1 MEKQTLNF
9 NSVMK
14 TLVLLFAAVFS
25 CPLLFSQTLFTY
37 GNNKVGKE
45 EFLRAFNKNKTAVT
59 NKEQALREY
68 LDLYL
73 KFKLKVKAAN
83 DIRIDT
89 LPQLVNDLQNF
100 RAQVDEGYMNND
112 NALNELIDEA
122 FKHSQKDLHVLR
134 FFIPL
139 DSHSTNTDSAK
150 ADAAMKE
157 LYNELAGGKN
167 DYYKLVDDISSRYTP
182 VKAGDIGY
190 IAAFNVAYDYEKII
204 YDLKPGESSKPFYAK
219 NGINIFKVLDVRTS
233 SGKWKVAQI
242 LFAIPP
248 GGDPAAN
255 TKLVQQKADS
265 VYTLLNNGADFATI
279 AKQYSDDKITYLTG
293 GEMPEF
299 TGGRYE
305 MAFENEVFNLKKDG
319 DITKPFPTS
328 FGFHIVKRLGV
339 TPVATDKNDVSFRY
353 ELKQKVM
360 QDARINTVKDAF
372 TKFVLKQVSY
382 KKNTLVKNEE
392 LFRYADSVVKNPAAF
407 ETTSYPV
414 NNKIIYSFGKSNL
427 TGKDWLSFIRDYKTN
442 PDLYKGE
449 NNDALLQKFVTVK
462 SLEYYRRHLEEY
474 NTDFRYQLEEFK
486 EGNLLFEI
494 MERKVWSN
502 AANDNAG
509 LKKYYTEN
517 KSRYQWAAS
526 ADVLIFS
533 CGNKKSAEATVALVN
548 KGTDWKKI
556 AEESNN
562 TVQSDSGRY
571 EITQLSLPADIVPAE
586 GMITPV
592 TENPTDAT
600 AGFLKIIRLHKAGEQ
615 RSFEEAKGLVTNDY
629 QNILEEKWIAELKKK
644 YPVKVDEKV
653 FQSLLK

>member
-1 MEKQTLNF
+1 
-9 NSVMK
+9 MK
-14 TLVLLFAAVFS
+14 TLVLLFALAFS
-25 CPLLFSQTLFTY
+25 CPLAFSQTLFTY
-37 GNNKVGKE
+37 GNYRVDKE

-73 KFKLKVKAAN
+73 KFKLKVQAAK

-89 LPQLVNDLQNF
+89 MPQLINDLQNF
-100 RAQVDEGYMNND
+100 RSQVDEGYMNND
-112 NALNELIDEA
+112 VALNELIDEA
-122 FKHSQKDLHVLR
+122 FKHSQKDLHVYH

-139 DSHSTNTDSAK
+139 NSVSTAADSVK
-150 ADAAMKE
+150 ANAAMQELYKE
-157 LYNELAGGKN
+157 LAAGKN
-167 DYYKLVDDISSRYTP
+167 DYNRLVADISSAYTS

-190 IAAFNVAYDYEKII
+190 VAAFSVAYDYEKII
-204 YDLKPGESSKPFYAK
+204 YGLKSGESSKPFYTK
-219 NGINIFKVLDVRTS
+219 NGIHIFKLLDERANT
-233 SGKWKVAQI
+233 GKWRVAQI
-242 LFAIPP
+242 MFAIPP

-255 TKLVQQKADS
+255 TKLVQHRADS
-265 VYTLLNNGADFATI
+265 VYNLLKAGADFATM
-279 AKQYSDDKITYLTG
+279 AKQYSDDKITYMAG
-293 GEMPEF
+293 GEMQEF
-299 TGGRYE
+299 SGGRYE
-305 MAFENEVFNLKKDG
+305 MAFESEVFTLKKDG

-339 TPVATDKNDVSFRY
+339 SPVAADKNDPSFRF

-360 QDARINTVKDAF
+360 QDARINSVKDAF

-407 ETTSYPV
+407 ETTAYPV
-414 NNKIIYSFGKSNL
+414 NNKPIYSFGKSNL
-427 TGKDWLSFIRDYKTN
+427 TGKDWLGFIRDYKTN
-442 PDLYKGE
+442 PELYKGE
-449 NNDALLQKFVTVK
+449 NNTALLEKFVTVK
-462 SLEYYRRHLEEY
+462 SMDYYRRHLETY
-474 NTDFRYQLEEFK
+474 NADFRYQLEEFK

-509 LKKYYTEN
+509 LKKYYAEN
-517 KSRYQWAAS
+517 KSKYQWGAS

-533 CGNKKSAEATVALVN
+533 CGNKKSAEATMALVN
-548 KGTDWKKI
+548 KGLDWKKI
-556 AEESNN
+556 AEESSN

-571 EITQLSLPADIVPAE
+571 ELTQLSLPADITPAE
-586 GMITPV
+586 GMVTPV
-592 TENPTDAT
+592 TENPSDAT
-600 AGFLKIIRLHKAGEQ
+600 AGFMKIIRLHKAGEQ
-615 RSFEEAKGLVTNDY
+615 RNFEEAKGLVTNDY

-644 YPVKVDEKV
+644 YPVKIVEKV